1 MYFTR
6 KVKMFENRSFA

>member
-6 KVKMFENRSFA
+6 KVLKEEQDSN